1 MCLNYL
7 QMVPQQ
13 CYLER
18 RYPNRSFGKLEALA
32 DGPPKQ
38 PKDLADF
45 EVKTIQSNTNTRFKA
60 RICHTSEMS
69 R

>member
-1 MCLNYL
+1 MTYLKCLHNFMRPNYL

-18 RYPNRSFGKLEALA
+18 RYPNRSYGKLEALT

-45 EVKTIQSNTNTRFKA
+45 EVKTIQSNTK
-60 RICHTSEMS
+60 
-69 R
+69 